1 MAFSSVYQS
10 GHVPSVLEQMLT
22 EISYHRT
29 REISQYARE
38 DSGFVLLNP
47 TTFWTDLFVRHF
59 LYYCD
64 DKVHDDLLFF
74 VRKHQKR
81 TSARYIPKFE
91 TAIEVFRKDS
101 RKLPIGDT
109 DVDWEETLYLNL
121 ILQQLEYTLTCAV
134 CTRTSPKDLQILKK
148 NSQRV
153 YASPSRRSMDCKGE
167 MEEISYPNI
176 FFTVDNYDEVFEDI
190 LVRDGE
196 IVCVEL
202 VAADKEGALQTV
214 IFLGS
219 IHYEAVKRVYD
230 ARASLS
236 SRFAQKVSL
245 GWYQGQ
251 QRLEFVH
258 MKGPKGKGHA
268 EMAVTKQ
275 KGSGVETPTSEP
287 GYSITDYDWE
297 DAEDDNP
304 YLQRRMSDPSSNLN
318 TYVRSWKSHQDI
330 KKSQSETEVDY
341 YSDGIN
347 EIEAGDIRDVQPQLY
362 SHKKRSHATEK
373 SRNKNK
379 ISVDAVKLQNECRK
393 QNKVSSTMHQKE
405 IKVTNKNKSA
415 CDKDKQTMDA
425 CMNELDDTAYNRL
438 WTMRGFGQAYH
449 FWKESRRANSP
460 ALHAYLT
467 YITLPW
473 HSIIADILDS
483 KEQPVLTF

>member
-1 MAFSSVYQS
+1 MAFGGVFPP

-29 REISQYARE
+29 REISQYSRE
-38 DSGFVLLNP
+38 ESGFVLLNP

-59 LYYCD
+59 LYHCD
-64 DKVHDDLLFF
+64 DKVRDDMLFF

-91 TAIEVFRKDS
+91 TAIEVFRRDS

-109 DVDWEETLYLNL
+109 EIDWEETVYLNL
-121 ILQQLEYTLTCAV
+121 ILQQFEYTLTCAV
-134 CTRTSPKDLQILKK
+134 CTRTSPKDLQILKRQ
-148 NSQRV
+148 SQRV
-153 YASPSRRSMDCKGE
+153 YASPSHRSMDCKGE

-176 FFTVDNYDEVFEDI
+176 FFTIDNYDEVFEDI

-196 IVCVEL
+196 MVCVEL
-202 VAADKEGALQTV
+202 VAADKEGSLQSV

-219 IHYEAVKRVYD
+219 IHYDALKRVYD
-230 ARASLS
+230 TRASLS

-251 QRLEFVH
+251 QRLEFVR
-258 MKGPKGKGHA
+258 MRGPQGKGHA

-287 GYSITDYDWE
+287 GYSITDYDWDDME
-297 DAEDDNP
+297 DNP
-304 YLQRRMSDPSSNLN
+304 YMQRRMSDPSSNLN
-318 TYVRSWKSHQDI
+318 TYVRSWKSRQDI

-347 EIEAGDIRDVQPQLY
+347 EIEAGDIRD
-362 SHKKRSHATEK
+362 
-373 SRNKNK
+373 
-379 ISVDAVKLQNECRK
+379 
-393 QNKVSSTMHQKE
+393 
-405 IKVTNKNKSA
+405 
-415 CDKDKQTMDA
+415 
-425 CMNELDDTAYNRL
+425 ELDDTTYNRL

-449 FWKESRRANSP
+449 FWKESRRASSP

-467 YITLPW
+467 YVTLPW
-473 HSIIADILDS
+473 HSIISDVLDS
-483 KEQPVLTF
+483 RQQPVLTF

>member
-1 MAFSSVYQS
+1 MAYGGVMPTDRI
-10 GHVPSVLEQMLT
+10 PSVLEQMLS

-29 REISQYARE
+29 REIAQYSRE
-38 DSGFVLLNP
+38 ESGFVILNP
-47 TTFWTDLFVRHF
+47 TRFWTDFFVQHF
-59 LYYCD
+59 LRHCD
-64 DKVHDDLLFF
+64 DRARDDMLFF
-74 VRKHQKR
+74 VRKHEKR
-81 TSARYIPKFE
+81 GGSRYIPKFE

-101 RKLPIGDT
+101 RKLPVRDPDI
-109 DVDWEETLYLNL
+109 DWEETVYLNL
-121 ILQQLEYTLTCAV
+121 ILQEFEYTLTCAV
-134 CTRTSPKDLQILKK
+134 CTRTSPKELQILKK

-176 FFTVDNYDEVFEDI
+176 FFTIDNYDEVFEDI

-196 IVCVEL
+196 MVCVEL
-202 VAADKEGALQTV
+202 VAADKEGALQRV

-219 IHYEAVKRVYD
+219 IHYDAVKRVYD

-236 SRFAQKVSL
+236 SKFAQKVSL

-251 QRLEFVH
+251 QRLEFVR
-258 MKGPKGKGHA
+258 MRGPQSKGHA

-297 DAEDDNP
+297 DIEEDSP

-318 TYVRSWKSHQDI
+318 TYVRSWKSRQDI

-341 YSDGIN
+341 YSNGIN
-347 EIEAGDIRDVQPQLY
+347 EIEAGDIRDDPIKHTQKNLQNNSFKIFDLTKKPVQLKIVQNELATCVNLQKN
-362 SHKKRSHATEK
+362 KKSADKNCAGEK
-373 SRNKNK
+373 SELGSNSK
-379 ISVDAVKLQNECRK
+379 
-393 QNKVSSTMHQKE
+393 
-405 IKVTNKNKSA
+405 
-415 CDKDKQTMDA
+415 
-425 CMNELDDTAYNRL
+425 ELDDTTYNKL

-449 FWKESRRANSP
+449 FWKESRRASSP

-467 YITLPW
+467 YVTLPW

-483 KEQPVLTF
+483 RQHLQPILTF